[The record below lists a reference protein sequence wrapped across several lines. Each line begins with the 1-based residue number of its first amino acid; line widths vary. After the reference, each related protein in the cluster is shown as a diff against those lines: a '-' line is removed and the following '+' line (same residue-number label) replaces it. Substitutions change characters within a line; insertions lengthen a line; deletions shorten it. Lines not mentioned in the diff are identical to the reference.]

1 MDKTLLEVP
10 SILET
15 GCLLI
20 RKYQKG
26 DGNVFFHLLEKNN
39 NREYLKSHV
48 DEATMITTQE
58 EAEVRVRQFDAFWVA
73 RDRFVM
79 GIWLKTSNEYIGQ
92 LWIEPKKWEVPSFEL
107 GWFLERT
114 YQGHGFA
121 TEAVNKAIEFL
132 FNNLKA
138 HKIIVLTRDDNRRSS
153 KLAERCGL
161 IKEGHLKDH
170 AIDDRGF
177 FGLFCY
183 RLLQDEYPI
192 K

>member
-1 MDKTLLEVP
+1 MLLEVP

-15 GCLLI
+15 SRLFI

-26 DGNVFFHLLEKNN
+26 DGNTLFHLLEKND
-39 NREYLKSHV
+39 NREYLQKHV
-48 DEATMITTQE
+48 DEATTITTQE

-79 GIWLKTSNEYIGQ
+79 GIWLKKSNEYIGQ

-114 YQGHGFA
+114 HQGNGFA
-121 TEAVNKAIEFL
+121 TEAVKRGIEFL
-132 FNNLKA
+132 FNNLYA
-138 HKIIVLTRDDNRRSS
+138 HKIIVLTRDDNRKSY
-153 KLAERCGL
+153 KLAERCGF

-170 AIDDRGF
+170 AVDDGGF

-183 RLLQDEYPI
+183 RMLPDEYNV